1 MIKIKDLVSPI
12 DRSGWMADVLT
23 QHVDQKKSPFARS
36 IILTAIANLEKED
49 HKRLYEQLLNT
60 FYNEK

>member
-1 MIKIKDLVSPI
+1 MEIQDLVSPI

-23 QHVDQKKSPFARS
+23 QHVDQTKSPFARA
-36 IILTAIANLEKED
+36 IVLTAIANLEEEN
-49 HKRLYEQLLNT
+49 HKRLYEQLLNN